1 MKLRSITPDSSP
13 HLTACLILCIL
24 LHPSH
29 RPALLCTSSLSA
41 DYFLHFKSLL
51 SHLLYVYLTPAC
63 CLSDTMFIFPAP
75 SSSCLVAFLI
85 YSYYFFASVAGKQT
99 SDMEPLANISAAFIK
114 KRSTLICLLKQHY
127 LFIFTAVQKVCS
139 LFMFSRY
146 YKGFFFYFVNWKQ
159 AVCSFN
165 HLPFKHHR
173 TNNSKFPCMIKK
185 FCESTH
191 NSNF

>member
-29 RPALLCTSSLSA
+29 RPALLSTSSLSA
-41 DYFLHFKSLL
+41 DYFFHFKSLL
-51 SHLLYVYLTPAC
+51 SHLLTAC
-63 CLSDTMFIFPAP
+63 CLSNTMFIFPAP
-75 SSSCLVAFLI
+75 SSPSICTTSLLPSLVKRHQIWNFLLT
-85 YSYYFFASVAGKQT
+85 YQLHLFKKSLKKV
-99 SDMEPLANISAAFIK
+99 FI
-114 KRSTLICLLKQHY
+114 
-127 LFIFTAVQKVCS
+127 
-139 LFMFSRY
+139 LFMFSGY
-146 YKGFFFYFVNWKQ
+146 FKGIFFLNFVNWRQ

-185 FCESTH
+185 FCESNH